1 MKLKKI
7 YNSSKGLTLIEVL
20 LSLAILSIILLGSMK
35 FFTQAYTY
43 TSGSQNKTAA
53 VNVARNA
60 LMFIENESF
69 IEVRKKFLEDN
80 LSGLSLYICN
90 NSYIADWHGD
100 RSEFPAGCRKDKI
113 TVNNIPFDVTIR
125 KGKDYSKFS
134 SSFIPLEAS
143 VKWEKQGKTEETKI
157 EGAIKSEDLR

>member
-7 YNSSKGLTLIEVL
+7 SNSSKGLTLIEVL

-35 FFTQAYTY
+35 FFTQAYSY

-69 IEVRKKFLEDN
+69 IEVRKRFLEDN
-80 LSGLSLYICN
+80 LEGLSLYICN
-90 NSYIADWHGD
+90 DSYITDWHGD
-100 RSEFPAGCRKDKI
+100 ESDFPAGCRKDKV
-113 TVNNIPFDVTIR
+113 TVNNIQFDVIIR

-134 SSFIPLEAS
+134 SSFIPLEAA
-143 VKWEKQGKTEETKI
+143 VTWENQGRTEETII